1 MPVEHVMA
9 AKLGVAADTGDH
21 RDQRRQHE
29 RFEWR
34 INLQLRI
41 QDPTQNQ
48 VGYQEMQVV
57 THDLCAGGFSYLSK
71 APLNRNIAVL
81 ACMPHLKK
89 DRCVIGKVRYCQQE
103 IGLQYRIGVK
113 FLQRVDVTW

>member
-9 AKLGVAADTGDH
+9 DKLGVAANTGDH
-21 RDQRRQHE
+21 KDQRREHE

-34 INLQLRI
+34 IKLQLRI
-41 QDPTQNQ
+41 QNGTE
-48 VGYQEMQVV
+48 VGYDEIHVV
-57 THDLCAGGFSYLSK
+57 TNDLGAGGFSYLSK
-71 APLNRNIAVL
+71 SPMQRNVAVL
-81 ACMPHLKK
+81 ACMPQLKK

-113 FLQRVDVTW
+113 FVQRVDVQW